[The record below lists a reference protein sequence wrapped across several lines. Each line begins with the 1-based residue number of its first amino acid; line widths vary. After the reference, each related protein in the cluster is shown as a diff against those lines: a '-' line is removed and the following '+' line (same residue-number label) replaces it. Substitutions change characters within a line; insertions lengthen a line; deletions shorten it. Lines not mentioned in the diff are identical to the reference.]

1 MARIYL
7 DLETYRPDDDGAFV
21 DERIIAAGLIVDR
34 TPFHSN
40 NLKDDLSPMIISE
53 WKGNSEKMIVEQVL
67 DQVNKSLGESRF
79 TDVIG
84 FNILRFD
91 IPMLI
96 CKSVELLGMEPRK
109 AARQWWDPL
118 SSDLQQQVLTINN
131 GRFKGTG
138 LGNVVKVAKKHGMN
152 PPEYTESGASI
163 RELYPAKKYDEI
175 EHHLIQ
181 DLKII
186 RWLHLKGLR
195 ELAWKGIGK
204 RNFFDL

>member
-1 MARIYL
+1 VARIYL
-7 DLETYRPDDDGAFV
+7 DLETYRPDNDGAFV
-21 DERIIAAGLIVDR
+21 DERIIAAGLIVDK
-34 TPFHSN
+34 TPPHSSS
-40 NLKDDLSPMIISE
+40 LSQHIPPIVFAE
-53 WKGNSEKMIVEQVL
+53 WKGHDEKKIVDLVL
-67 DQVNKSLGESRF
+67 KHVNKSLRESR
-79 TDVIG
+79 TEISG

-138 LGNVVKVAKKHGMN
+138 LGNVVRVAKKHGMN
-152 PPEYTESGASI
+152 PPEYTDSGASI

-175 EHHLIQ
+175 EHHLSGSQ
-181 DLKII
+181 DHQMAPSE
-186 RWLHLKGLR
+186 RVEGAGSER
-195 ELAWKGIGK
+195 Y
-204 RNFFDL
+204 R

>member
-40 NLKDDLSPMIISE
+40 NLKNDLSPMIISE
-53 WKGNSEKMIVEQVL
+53 WKGNDEKMIVEQVL
-67 DQVNKSLGESRF
+67 DQVNKSLGDSRF

-138 LGNVVKVAKKHGMN
+138 LGNVVKVAKKHGLN

-163 RELYPAKKYDEI
+163 RELYPAKKYDGI

-195 ELAWKGIGK
+195 ELARKGIGK

>member
-1 MARIYL
+1 MTRIYI
-7 DLETYRPDDDGAFV
+7 DLETYRPDEGGAFI
-21 DERIIAAGLIVDR
+21 DEKIIAAGLIVDK
-34 TPFHSN
+34 TAYHSD
-40 NLKDDLSPMIISE
+40 NLKQNIPPMIFAE
-53 WKGNSEKMIVEQVL
+53 WKGHNEKKIVELVL
-67 DQVNKSLGESRF
+67 EQVNKSLGESRF
-79 TDVIG
+79 TDVCG
-84 FNILRFD
+84 YNILRFD

-96 CKSVELLGMEPRK
+96 CKSVELLDIEPRK

-138 LGNVVKVAKKHGMN
+138 LGNVVKVAKRNGMN

-163 RELYPAKKYDEI
+163 RELYPADKFDEI
-175 EHHLIQ
+175 DHHLIQ

-186 RWLHLKGLR
+186 RWLHLAGLR

-204 RNFFDL
+204 RNFFD